1 VRVSKKFRKF
11 AADKRKAHLKI
22 KKIIFMK
29 FGTKAVHAGVE
40 PDPTTGAIMT
50 PIFQTSTYV
59 QESPSKHK
67 GYAYARG
74 ANPTRN
80 SLQKSIA
87 ALENGKYGIC
97 FSSGMGATDAVIKLL
112 SPGDEV
118 ITSNDLYGGSY
129 RMFKK
134 VYEKFGIKFHFID
147 LTNASNA
154 EAYINKNTKLFWLE
168 TPSNPLMRIIDIKA
182 CVALAKKNNSIV
194 AVDNTFASP
203 YLQNPLDLGADI
215 VMHSVTKY
223 LGGHSDVIMGAL
235 VVNNEKLKDDL
246 SFIANSCGA
255 VPGPQDSFLVLRGIK
270 TLHLRMERHCSNGK
284 RIAEF
289 LRQHPKVGKVY
300 WPGFSDHPNHEIAK
314 SQMRDFGGMLSF
326 ILKQDN
332 DENAR
337 KLMESVELFSLA
349 ESLGGVESLINHPA
363 SMTHASI
370 PKEER
375 LKNGLSDSLIRLSIG
390 VEDGEDL
397 ISDLEQALQ
406 KI

>member
-1 VRVSKKFRKF
+1 
-11 AADKRKAHLKI
+11 
-22 KKIIFMK
+22 MK

-50 PIFQTSTYV
+50 PIYQTSTYV
-59 QESPSKHK
+59 QESPAKHR

-80 SLQKSIA
+80 ALQKSIA
-87 ALENGKYGIC
+87 ALENGKFGIC

-129 RMFKK
+129 RMFKR
-134 VYEKFGIKFHFID
+134 VFEKFGIKFHFID
-147 LTNASNA
+147 LTSSENLIP
-154 EAYINKNTKLFWLE
+154 YINNNTKLMWLE
-168 TPSNPLMRIIDIKA
+168 TPSNPLMRIIDIEVCA
-182 CVALAKKNNSIV
+182 GLAKKHGIMV

-203 YLQNPLDLGADI
+203 YLQNPLALGADI

-235 VVNNEKLKDDL
+235 IVNDEKLYQDL
-246 SFIANSCGA
+246 AFIANSCGA

-270 TLHLRMERHCSNGK
+270 TLHLRMERHCFNGRK
-284 RIAEF
+284 IAEY
-289 LRQHPKVGKVY
+289 LKSHPKIGKVY
-300 WPGFSDHPNHEIAK
+300 WPGFSDHPNHSIAK
-314 SQMRDFGGMLSF
+314 KQMKDFGGMLSF
-326 ILKQDN
+326 TLKQDSI
-332 DENAR
+332 ENAT
-337 KLMESVELFSLA
+337 KLMESVQLFSLA

-390 VEDGEDL
+390 VEDVEDL
-397 ISDLEQALQ
+397 IEDLEQALAG
-406 KI
+406 I